1 MSSRKRL
8 QEKQIEGRYS
18 RNSRADESD
27 EGGEEPPGETLR
39 ADQAVLEG
47 RRIVRGSRR

>member
-1 MSSRKRL
+1 M
-8 QEKQIEGRYS
+8 QEKQIDS
-18 RNSRADESD
+18 RTFRADESD
-27 EGGEEPPGETLR
+27 EDGGEEQPGETLR